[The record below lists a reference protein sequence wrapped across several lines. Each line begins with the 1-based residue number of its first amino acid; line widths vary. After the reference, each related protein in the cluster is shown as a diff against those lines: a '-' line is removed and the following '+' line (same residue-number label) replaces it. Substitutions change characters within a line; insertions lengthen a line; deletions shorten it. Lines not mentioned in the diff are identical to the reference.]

1 MQKYLRLIQATFF
14 VVVLLPTLLFITPAA
29 YADTEKEAGK
39 IGALPESSHLYQSL
53 EKAIADEKEG
63 QAELAQEL
71 ARLEVFGKAILAE
84 INAFKI
90 QNSEQ
95 GNLLLSP
102 RTSVKD
108 LDKALAESKQT
119 LGIINDRL
127 KDLKRRR
134 ETVQALRQQTDEQ
147 IDINQRQKKEIESG
161 HWPESEKLALLR
173 SVNQLPRI
181 LAAKR
186 KALFKLD
193 NLQGR
198 FIEHFSELSIETQA
212 LSQRMTQQ
220 IKVRTKQ
227 QLFERK
233 YVRLKDLNIKTIKKE
248 IQALGKSFAAL
259 VNKDFLSDQGLRVSE
274 AGNTP
279 LITLLLILGVAIV
292 LFRRFHNLCR
302 HGEEKPTFKEHP
314 WRLLGLTLIR
324 RSAYLFAA
332 MLVVHV
338 YNIVQ
343 FPQYKVPLFR
353 LASQLVMV
361 FLFSRWMLDFERLWK
376 PKRKRQSF
384 ETVLPHIR
392 FLINAIRYI
401 AAVYLIIL
409 WAIGAGSLLLTAL
422 RLILETGLVAWC
434 IVFWHRYRKAQAGE
448 DTHQMPRVSF
458 KETGVRTASYAVAI
472 VGLVMEFAG
481 YASIAVYWYVSC
493 AKSIM
498 VIFWAGISFM
508 ALRESRRDYRESI
521 QSHDGKASELNRS
534 LYLIFIQVAG
544 LIWVILGIMGLLLA
558 WSTNL
563 EVLTTMHAILSTPF
577 AIGKINLSILGLFYA
592 GLIIF
597 LTYILTGI
605 GKYFLQEKVYI
616 RGAVEPGLR
625 VSVTSILIY
634 LLWGLGL
641 VMALSILGVSATS
654 VAVVFGALSIG
665 IGFGLQNI
673 FNNFISGIILLV
685 ERPIQVGDD
694 VEINGVWATVKKMNV
709 RSTVVQTYDNAS
721 LIIPNSDFISSQV
734 TNWSFKDKRLR
745 RKVKV
750 GVAYGSDVQLVRQ
763 TLLEIAAGAPHVLK
777 YPKPDVLFSDF
788 GDSALIFSL
797 RVWTQ
802 IDYMF
807 VVETHIRFEID
818 RLFREKDIVIAFP
831 QRDVHIRTESKKA
844 DLDKEVLNKE
854 KDLIKTGRTS

>member
-1 MQKYLRLIQATFF
+1 MQKYLRLSQATFF
-14 VVVLLPTLLFITPAA
+14 VVVLLTTLLFITPAV
-29 YADTEKEAGK
+29 YADTGKEAGK

-53 EKAIADEKEG
+53 EKAIADETEG
-63 QAELAQEL
+63 QAALAQEL
-71 ARLEVFGKAILAE
+71 ARLEVFGKAVLTE

-90 QNSEQ
+90 QNSAQ
-95 GNLLLSP
+95 ANLLLSP

-108 LDKALAESKQT
+108 LEKALAESKQA
-119 LGIINDRL
+119 LAVINDRL

-147 IDINQRQKKEIESG
+147 IDINQRQKKEIKSG
-161 HWPESEKLALLR
+161 RWPESEKLALLR
-173 SVNQLPRI
+173 SVNQLPPI
-181 LAAKR
+181 LAVKR
-186 KALFKLD
+186 EALLKLD
-193 NLQGR
+193 NIQGR
-198 FIEHFSELSIETQA
+198 FIKHFSELGIETQA
-212 LSQRMTQQ
+212 LAQRMTQQ

-233 YVRLKDLNIKTIKKE
+233 YVRLKDLNIEAIKKE
-248 IQALGKSFAAL
+248 IYALGKSFTAL
-259 VNKDFLSDQGLRVSE
+259 ADKDSWADQGLRVSE

-279 LITLLLILGVAIV
+279 LITLLLILGIAIV
-292 LFRRFHNLCR
+292 LFSRFHNLCR
-302 HGEEKPTFKEHP
+302 HGEKRPTFKEHP
-314 WRLLGLTLIR
+314 WRLMGLTLIR
-324 RSAYLFAA
+324 RSAYLLAA

-338 YNIVQ
+338 YNMVQ

-376 PKRKRQSF
+376 PGPKRQF
-384 ETVLPHIR
+384 LETVLPHIR
-392 FLINAIRYI
+392 FLIQAIRYI

-434 IVFWHRYRKAQAGE
+434 IVFWHRYRKAQAVE
-448 DTHQMPRVSF
+448 ATHQMARVSF
-458 KETGVRTASYAVAI
+458 KETGVRAASYAVAI

-493 AKSIM
+493 AKSTV

-508 ALRESRRDYRESI
+508 ALRESRQDYRVSI
-521 QSHDGKASELNRS
+521 QSHDGKVSESNRP
-534 LYLIFIQVAG
+534 LDLIFIQVAG
-544 LIWVILGIMGLLLA
+544 LIWVILGITGLLLA

-563 EVLTTMHAILSTPF
+563 EVLTTLHGVLSNPF
-577 AIGKINLSILGLFYA
+577 AIGKINLSILGLLYA

-605 GKYFLQEKVYI
+605 GKYVLQEKVYI
-616 RGAVEPGLR
+616 REAIEPGLR
-625 VSVTSILIY
+625 VSLTSILIY

-694 VEINGVWATVKKMNV
+694 VEINGIWATVKKINV

-721 LIIPNSDFISSQV
+721 LIIPNSDLISSQV

-745 RKVKV
+745 RKVAV

-763 TLLEIAAGAPHVLK
+763 TLLEIAAAAPHVLK
-777 YPKPDVLFSDF
+777 YPKPDVLFTDF
-788 GDSALIFSL
+788 GDSALIFTL

-802 IDYMF
+802 IDYMLI
-807 VVETHIRFEID
+807 VETHIRFEID
-818 RLFREKDIVIAFP
+818 RLFKEKDLVIAFP
-831 QRDVHIRTESKKA
+831 QRDVHIRSMSGKGGIDIEAPRKEES
-844 DLDKEVLNKE
+844 
-854 KDLIKTGRTS
+854 